1 MSGRQPFPYQPFL
14 PNGAFK
20 LSHVSFLFLVPLA
33 HRRGHRDDARS
44 SLRTPGLNDKGGEEQ
59 MEMCTERGIAC
70 GGGKERNQMLKIKR
84 GGDQKGA
91 GRKRLLRHF
100 GGAYV

>member
-1 MSGRQPFPYQPFL
+1 
-14 PNGAFK
+14 
-20 LSHVSFLFLVPLA
+20 
-33 HRRGHRDDARS
+33 
-44 SLRTPGLNDKGGEEQ
+44 LNDKGGEEQ